1 MMIVLTILN
10 KLFLRSMFVD
20 FVLGWGANFAG
31 IVKSGRVSKS
41 LRTSDLDFTLL
52 SVLSDDQAA
61 KYVEEFLRTS
71 GRQI

>member
-1 MMIVLTILN
+1 
-10 KLFLRSMFVD
+10 MFVD